1 MNCQDLLAYQIKKDS
16 LTGMGDS
23 RMFPQPRHAVS
34 SHPSDRVLNASSNIR
49 LTQAWGDC
57 PVSILLKRIF
67 VPVLPMVLAIM
78 VCQPRPCQGQDQEK
92 PQAGAAPKTEQKAEA
107 QDPDKT
113 PAPQAKADPVQ
124 AGGEALDSPKDVPED
139 KLVPVL
145 RTVPVRRDHARH
157 SYNYQMI
164 TTAVQHRDKE
174 GIWVLDLAFK
184 PLRIRPVEIPGRG
197 RRSVHYLYYKVVN
210 RTGQPRMFV
219 PQFTMVNEEGKKFED
234 QVIPEAIPLIQ
245 AREDPTI
252 PVLGAVS
259 VMGIIPPST
268 KEGVDDAVY
277 GTAVWDKWDPK
288 SDRFSIYVRGLSDG
302 YKEVPDPAG
311 GKPIVK
317 YKTLRIDFIRRGD
330 ERNISEKEI
339 EFNDPIYEWVYW

>member
-1 MNCQDLLAYQIKKDS
+1 
-16 LTGMGDS
+16 LTGIGDS
-23 RMFPQPRHAVS
+23 RMLPKPRHPVS
-34 SHPSDRVLNASSNIR
+34 SHLSDRVLNASSNIR

-57 PVSILLKRIF
+57 PVSILVKRIF
-67 VPVLPMVLAIM
+67 VPVFPIVLAIM
-78 VCQPRPCQGQDQEK
+78 VCQPRHCQGQDQEK
-92 PQAGAAPKTEQKAEA
+92 ARPDAAAKTVNAEA
-107 QDPDKT
+107 PEPAQA
-113 PAPQAKADPVQ
+113 PAPDDKAIQGQPG
-124 AGGEALDSPKDVPED
+124 AGDLDSPKPVSDE
-139 KLVPVL
+139 KLVDVL
-145 RTVPVRRDHARH
+145 RTVPVRRDHARR

-164 TTAVQHRDKE
+164 NTALLPRDKE
-174 GIWVLDLAFK
+174 GIWVLDFAFK
-184 PLRIRPVEIPGRG
+184 PLRIRPVPIPGKG
-197 RRSVHYLYYKVVN
+197 RRSVHYLYCKVVN
-210 RTGQPRMFV
+210 RTGQPRRFV

-268 KEGVDDAVY
+268 KEGVDDAVF
-277 GTAVWDKWDPK
+277 GAAVWDNWDPK

-302 YKEVPDPAG
+302 YKEVPNPAG

-339 EFNDPIYEWVYW
+339 EFNDPAYEWVYW